1 MAHRLVGE
9 YARNYGLWRYA
20 VDRVINHAWPGIFA
34 EHDIDMCPRDGNIPH
49 RDSQGRPYGGP
60 VMRAA
65 LVDLYDEECAACHQ
79 PMDRFALHVD
89 HIVPLSEGGNSE
101 IANLMLLCPACDGM
115 KKALSLVGLL
125 AGLERQ
131 RREAQRGGQVI

>member
-1 MAHRLVGE
+1 
-9 YARNYGLWRYA
+9 
-20 VDRVINHAWPGIFA
+20 
-34 EHDIDMCPRDGNIPH
+34 
-49 RDSQGRPYGGP
+49 
-60 VMRAA
+60 MRAA

-131 RREAQRGGQVI
+131 RREAQRGGQVIGQTRTGRVCRDSCVTTADESAAIRP